1 MYPFCTRVELY
12 IKYDRPT
19 LGRLYCVVAA
29 VFGFGTYGT
38 GEVGENHIEKGLGF
52 FYWCWTF
59 MGFIGP
65 TGAAMV
71 LVWGHGFL
79 RTSAIMV

>member
-1 MYPFCTRVELY
+1 M
-12 IKYDRPT
+12 
-19 LGRLYCVVAA
+19 VAA
-29 VFGFGTYGT
+29 VFEFRIYGFWRDWR
-38 GEVGENHIEKGLGF
+38 IDLEKGLGF

-65 TGAAMV
+65 TGTAVV

-79 RTSAIMV
+79 RKF